1 LPGLYRI
8 RARDDA
14 VLGYIGQTGRSVLER
29 LRALRGVYGTEMP
42 YRDPHTAGP
51 ALWAWIKRD
60 GVELEASVAPV
71 AADAVER
78 KALEAVAIALHRQEH
93 GVSPRWSFGRMPAG
107 YAMSSGNNARLVAAG
122 TRHRGG
128 ETSDELAAHVAGVPP
143 RGPLDG
149 HVESTAWCGHQWSP
163 WRPLTAA
170 NLASVPNGE
179 GLYRMRGA
187 ADGLVYVGEGR
198 VRARLAA
205 HAHKLNQ
212 QSEQGRVFRRHAPLE
227 FSALLDE
234 GWLSHQRLEL
244 ETDLIAAHAL
254 ALGRPPAAQ
263 FIG

>member
-1 LPGLYRI
+1 
-8 RARDDA
+8 
-14 VLGYIGQTGRSVLER
+14 
-29 LRALRGVYGTEMP
+29 MP

-60 GVELEASVAPV
+60 GVELEASVAPG

-78 KALEAVAIALHRQEH
+78 KALEAVAIALHRREH

-122 TRHRGG
+122 NRHPGG
-128 ETSDELAAHVAGVPP
+128 GASDELAAHLARGAPAGHVAGVPP

-179 GLYRMRGA
+179 G
-187 ADGLVYVGEGR
+187 
-198 VRARLAA
+198 
-205 HAHKLNQ
+205 
-212 QSEQGRVFRRHAPLE
+212 
-227 FSALLDE
+227 
-234 GWLSHQRLEL
+234 
-244 ETDLIAAHAL
+244 
-254 ALGRPPAAQ
+254 
-263 FIG
+263 